1 MKLLTFCPTKS
12 WPENEVASGFF
23 NQTCQ
28 EWRDILITRDNP
40 LVYKKNIQHNC
51 EKMRRIVLDQ
61 DYEKVWICESDT
73 IPPRDALQKLLDV
86 NAPVVTGLYIL
97 RHGAFVPNLFRF
109 EESEL
114 FAGRMGGNIGIE
126 GMKQRWG
133 EIFRVSGGCTGCIVI
148 DRSVLEG
155 FSFLRNDDAAP
166 DMGLMEHCCKEGIKQ
181 IARLDVVCGH
191 KRPDG
196 VIIWPD
202 RETGYRLEVN

>member
-1 MKLLTFCPTKS
+1 
-12 WPENEVASGFF
+12 
-23 NQTCQ
+23 
-28 EWRDILITRDNP
+28 
-40 LVYKKNIQHNC
+40 VYKKNIQHNC